1 MALFEL
7 GPGRFA
13 PVTQTT
19 FAAAKVQERKDLQRL
34 LRSDISPLG
43 SDLLVIAEE
52 YCNWEE
58 SNRRIDL
65 LCLDKE
71 GRLVV
76 VEIKRTEDGGHMELQ
91 ALRYAAMVSN
101 MTLEQAI
108 TAYASLLGG
117 DDADARAKA
126 GILEFLELASDEVAE
141 LSGDVRV
148 ILVSAD
154 FSTELTTSVIWL
166 NNQGLDIVCIRLIP
180 YLLGDRILVDLAQ
193 IIPLPEAADYE
204 VKVRTLAQETKK
216 ARTARKELL
225 RRFWSQLIE
234 RSKSKTALLAN
245 RSPTT
250 DHWMTCGIGR
260 AGFSL
265 NVSVTSDRGRVEC
278 YVRFGSDT
286 GDRAKAAFRE
296 LKEQKA
302 TIERD
307 FGGPLD
313 WQELPGRIGSRICY
327 DFDGG
332 WSTPEGE
339 WPSLQ
344 EKMIDGMQRLERAL
358 REPIRRL
365 SV

>member
-7 GPGRFA
+7 APGRIV

-19 FAAAKVQERKDLQRL
+19 FAAEKIQERKDLQRL
-34 LRSDISPLG
+34 LKSDIAPLG
-43 SDLLVIAEE
+43 DDLLVIAEE

-65 LCLDKE
+65 LCLDK
-71 GRLVV
+71 GGGLVV

-108 TAYASLLGG
+108 AAYASLLGG
-117 DDADARAKA
+117 EDADARARA
-126 GILEFLELASDEVAE
+126 GALEFLEFESDEVTE

-166 NNQGLDIVCIRLIP
+166 NKQGLDIVCIRLIP
-180 YLLGDRILVDLAQ
+180 YRLGERILVDLAQ

-204 VKVRTLAQETKK
+204 VKVRTLAQENRK

-234 RSKSKTALLAN
+234 RSKPRSGLLAN

-250 DHWMTCGIGR
+250 DHWMSCGIGR
-260 AGFSL
+260 AGYALHFTL
-265 NVSVTSDRGRVEC
+265 TSDRARVEC
-278 YVRFGSDT
+278 YVRFGNE
-286 GDRAKAAFRE
+286 GADRAKAAFRE
-296 LKEQKA
+296 LKEQKLS
-302 TIERD
+302 IERE

-327 DFDGG
+327 DIDGG
-332 WSTPEGE
+332 WGTPEAE

-344 EKMIDGMQRLERAL
+344 EKLIEAMLRLERAL

-365 SV
+365 TV